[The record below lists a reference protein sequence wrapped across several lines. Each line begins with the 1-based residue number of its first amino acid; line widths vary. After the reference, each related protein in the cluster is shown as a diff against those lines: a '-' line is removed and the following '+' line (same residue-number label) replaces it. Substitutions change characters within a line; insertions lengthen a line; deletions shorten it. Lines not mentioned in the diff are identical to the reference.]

1 MAKRVVVLGGGV
13 GGMSAAHELVER
25 GFEVEVYEPKQVPGG
40 KARSIYVTGTGTGG
54 RRDLP
59 GEHGFR
65 FFPSFYKHLP
75 DTMKR
80 IPFAGNPN
88 GVYDNLVQATE
99 YLLADSPERSPRLL
113 VKVPSSPAEWREAI
127 QGLLQAAQLGV
138 PLDEIAYFADRLFVI
153 LTSCQERRLAEYEK
167 IPWWTFIGAA
177 TRSPLYQTLLATGLT
192 RSLVAM
198 RAEEGATRTVGD
210 ILIQLL
216 LGIITPTDQ
225 FDRVLDGP
233 TTEVWLQPWLDY
245 LTSRGVV
252 FHFGAQVTQIGC
264 AGGVIT
270 GVTVQTGTVS
280 EVVTGDY
287 YVAAMPVER
296 LHPLVTPAMA
306 AADPSLANLGLL
318 RVAWMNGFQ
327 IFLKNDMPL
336 VHGHA
341 NYVTS
346 RWALTSISQGQFW
359 PGGLSG
365 YGDGTVKGCL
375 SIDISDWETRG
386 LVLDLPAKDVPT
398 RDDVKTEVVTEL
410 RAALPPAL
418 AAIVDDANVHSWFLD
433 PDIVLPNPSGT
444 VNLEPL
450 LINTIDSW
458 QYRPEAAS
466 TIENFFLASD
476 FVRTYTDLATMEGAN
491 EAARRA
497 VNSILARSGSSAPPC
512 HVWPLEEP
520 AILAPLREYDLIRFK
535 LGLPN
540 AFGAAMKPGAPP
552 LTAAPLPPPI
562 TYPVAEAAA
571 AIPHRR

>member
-1 MAKRVVVLGGGV
+1 MAKRVIILGGGV

-25 GFEVEVYEPKQVPGG
+25 GFEVEVHEPRQVPGG
-40 KARSIYVTGTGTGG
+40 KARTIYVTGTGTGG
-54 RRDLP
+54 RPDLP

-80 IPFAGNPN
+80 IPFQGKPN
-88 GVYDNLVQATE
+88 GVYDNLVQGTE
-99 YLLADSPERSPRLL
+99 YLLADSPDRAPRLL
-113 VKVPSSPAEWREAI
+113 VKVPTSPAEWREAI
-127 QGLLQAAQLGV
+127 MGLFEAAQLGV
-138 PLDEIAYFADRLFVI
+138 PSDELAYFADRLLVI

-167 IPWWTFIGAA
+167 IAWWTFIGAA
-177 TRSPLYQTLLATGLT
+177 QRSSLYQTLLATGLT

-198 RAEEGATRTVGD
+198 RAEEGNTRTVGD

-216 LGIITPTDQ
+216 LGIVSPFDQ
-225 FDRVLDGP
+225 FDRILDGP
-233 TTEVWLQPWLDY
+233 TSEVWLEPWLAY
-245 LTSRGVV
+245 LTARGVD
-252 FHFGAQVTQIGC
+252 FHFGSEVVEIGC
-264 AGGVIT
+264 AGGLIT
-270 GVTVQTGTVS
+270 GVTVKSGAAT
-280 EVVTGDY
+280 EVITGDY

-296 LHPLVTPAMA
+296 LHPLVTPAMV
-306 AADPSLANLGLL
+306 AADPALGALGLL

-327 IFLKNDMPL
+327 IFLNNDMLL

-346 RWALTSISQGQFW
+346 RWALTSISQAQFW
-359 PGGLSG
+359 PAGLAA

-375 SIDISDWETRG
+375 SLDISDWETPG
-386 LVLDLPAKDVPT
+386 LVLGEAAKDVPT
-398 RDDVKTEVVTEL
+398 RDDVKTEVIAEL

-418 AAIVDDANVHSWFLD
+418 AAIVDDANIHSWFLD

-450 LINTIDSW
+450 LINTVDSW

-466 TIENFFLASD
+466 AIENLFIASD

-497 VNSILARSGSSAPPC
+497 VNSILARSGVDAPPC
-512 HVWPLEEP
+512 HIWPLEEP
-520 AILAPLREYDLIRFK
+520 LVFLPFREYDLIRFK
-535 LGLPN
+535 LGLPHTFEK
-540 AFGAAMKPGAPP
+540 AAATGVPAPIPAAMPP
-552 LTAAPLPPPI
+552 AI
-562 TYPVAEAAA
+562 THPVSEAAA
-571 AIPHRR
+571 AMPHRF